1 MSPTRKLPPSERDF
15 DIYEAAHVAQR
26 STRFLAAQYKISQ
39 TRVRQIVGRVVQWLA
54 EVLPP
59 KADIDKE
66 KEVYLARQIAA
77 DRFQH
82 QLEDTTELWDSTRDT
97 RYAGLRIRLT
107 LAQARLGVV
116 GGLLG
121 CLAANAIDG
130 PEPLSE
136 VDQAA
141 EPNREGEAA
150 EPALPPALPPSL
162 PPSPWLPLSPSS
174 PPPPRDCSP
183 AQPPTGQPA
192 TNPAP
197 THATNHDAPTP
208 SDLAQMLKTLE
219 LARQN
224 RAAQPLLTLLDRAV
238 TRDTAK
244 VGRRGPS
251 PACPAGG

>member
-1 MSPTRKLPPSERDF
+1 MSPNGKLPPSERDF
-15 DIYEAAHVAQR
+15 NIYEAAHVAQR
-26 STRFLAAQYKISQ
+26 STRFLAHQYGISQ

-54 EVLPP
+54 EVRPP

-82 QLEDTTELWDSTRDT
+82 QLEETTELWHNTRDT

-121 CLAANAIDG
+121 CLAADAIEG
-130 PEPLSE
+130 PEPLAETLPSNPQSE
-136 VDQAA
+136 ICNPQSSV
-141 EPNREGEAA
+141 
-150 EPALPPALPPSL
+150 PPSL
-162 PPSPWLPLSPSS
+162 PPSLHPSPCLPLSPSASS
-174 PPPPRDCSP
+174 PPPPRDYSP
-183 AQPPTGQPA
+183 TQPPTEQPA

-197 THATNHDAPTP
+197 TSATNQGAPTP
-208 SDLAQMLKTLE
+208 STLAAMLKTLAV
-219 LARQN
+219 ARQN
-224 RAAQPLLTLLDRAV
+224 RPAQPLLTLLDPAPARV
-238 TRDTAK
+238 TVK

-251 PACPAGG
+251 PARAAS